1 MAADENRAAAQ
12 RLRAA
17 LDPAAGGE
25 RGSRIATLHRSEGE
39 ELRGTLAEWQGARH
53 VGLRVWRR
61 DSRGRWYPDPRRGL
75 TVRVAELP
83 GVLEALAAAAD
94 SITADLA
101 SRAPSQPDGK
111 GP

>member
-1 MAADENRAAAQ
+1 MGADGTRAAAD
-12 RLRAA
+12 RLRSA

-25 RGSRIATLHRSEGE
+25 LEMPIATLRRSERE
-39 ELRGTLAEWQGARH
+39 ELRVSVLEWKGQRL
-53 VGLRVWRR
+53 VSVRLWRNT
-61 DSRGRWYPDPRRGL
+61 RGRWFPDPRRGL

-83 GVLEALAAAAD
+83 DFLDALAAAAD